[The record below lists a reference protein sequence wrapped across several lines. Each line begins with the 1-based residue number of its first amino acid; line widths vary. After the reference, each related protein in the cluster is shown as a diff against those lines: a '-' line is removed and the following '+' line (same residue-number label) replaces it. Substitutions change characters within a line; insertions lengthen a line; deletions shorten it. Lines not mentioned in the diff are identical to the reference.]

1 MSLAFTCESY
11 EGQRGLSCERT
22 AGKVLTAQTAG
33 KKGGRHTDGRFR
45 DLNSAEKRLRQ
56 FKTYNNPIKETGY
69 GLKNRLWYSGD
80 NRGDIQGLQLQT
92 RLTLVLS

>member
-22 AGKVLTAQTAG
+22 AGEVLTAQTAG

-45 DLNSAEKRLRQ
+45 DLNYAEKPELCW
-56 FKTYNNPIKETGY
+56 ETFTA
-69 GLKNRLWYSGD
+69 
-80 NRGDIQGLQLQT
+80 IQNVQ
-92 RLTLVLS
+92 